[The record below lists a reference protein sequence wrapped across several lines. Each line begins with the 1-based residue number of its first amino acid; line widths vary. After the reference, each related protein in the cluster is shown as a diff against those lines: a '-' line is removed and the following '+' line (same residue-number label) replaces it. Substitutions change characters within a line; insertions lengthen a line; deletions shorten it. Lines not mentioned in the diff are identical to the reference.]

1 MEIKLDVLVSIC
13 IKQRKP
19 WPRIS
24 WLGQEKE
31 AIFLIDDKCIS
42 EINLVSGKTKKIPRL
57 QSLLKNVV
65 VLATSRNGAWL
76 AGILTTGELFL
87 WNKDLD
93 HLKIVPAI
101 KESSEL
107 VTAAQECSMR
117 LYLYVSGDGNKVLLT
132 TSTACIF
139 LWESTECK
147 NISSSK
153 NPSLA
158 GRWSQIVPE
167 ESVILPSSED
177 KETGMNADFNKNEIL
192 GDCCLCSFV
201 FYSGECLMLTFLAL
215 QWHENS
221 FKYISSLPYQI
232 LWAQQACSLPSLIPE
247 CEPVKSR
254 GALLTAFSRDRLLLA
269 VAINQNDPKAT
280 QILFINT
287 LNFVTVSG
295 SLKGC
300 SSKNH
305 VVPSKFVRSY
315 WVGDMSWTPDSL
327 FLACMLK
334 RGSLI
339 LLTCMGELLTMVTS
353 GCSIEFGPAEF
364 IPFHPLIT
372 YRPQKSASQDSS
384 HSFDSSAS
392 ESDFMRQRFSVTSH
406 SRLPYLIVSDGYMVT
421 VLKFSD
427 NLLPSGIMRSLLL
440 DSAQRLEKIRQH
452 LMTPKSKVKR
462 LQLQSLSSLKASL
475 LRQHRNQNS
484 ILSTIPKFL
493 QEETAELSEKAAD
506 LQDYEDESD
515 DEKQFQN
522 NSSTFCSQ
530 RPDSF
535 FSRADRGRL
544 EFASMFDTV
553 HAKDDTDAKDD
564 LSVELNSIEKNLL
577 AAWGIGISKN
587 VQEKDMLLN
596 YTVGCITHFFNILQF
611 LKSPLLNDDGFLNKS
626 VRNNLWMH
634 CILKHFQQ
642 YLTVLY
648 WDVRD
653 RQAVGHL
660 VKLTSQTVKLMLIQ
674 QQDQLFSKYL
684 LGCFC
689 LLKLVAHNLSGKFTP
704 HYEIM
709 SISSDVNSTVELD
722 SLVVPIFQVLDGSSA
737 QKFHSLNALLK
748 IPPQAVKLGE
758 KPENRLMILWRLLY
772 KQVLWYQ
779 TQLKRKISK
788 NGKPLTEMKIV
799 HEESIVAPLLGHIQA
814 VLQSSGETLEQTWK
828 LNSVIGEEQF
838 LLGSY
843 EESVDLWKKALQET
857 KPKGEKRTQF
867 LQTRYYLAILYCHLY
882 HYNLSEAQG
891 LSDHLVREI
900 LRRSRLSVRQMEDF
914 SDAEYSQ
921 HELCMIRYVHPEAAV
936 AVIQS
941 MARFMAAYF
950 TNQLLYILPPH
961 NVDILSPLH
970 INRDRF
976 PRVVPLQHS
985 VVTSAVRDQNLSSV
999 WTAEYALD
1007 LLFVGG
1013 LIPEAVW
1020 LAHKL
1025 GDWKMSVSIGVA
1037 YNLYCQCGGDFS
1049 RSEKTELHLP
1059 LNLTP
1064 TQTFQEKLQSFL
1076 GQPFNFETSNEGS
1089 TKYKK
1094 FTDPIEE
1101 EDANV
1106 LFGSVQEILKA
1117 AVMAD
1122 ADILSETFQL
1132 LIDSAKDLTRKL
1144 SGLVPDGL
1152 YLPAPPLYCP
1162 QPASLSEEDYN
1173 DSTLKIERDYRQKVS
1188 GVLQRILLLFQAA
1201 HCSYPVAQW
1210 YIVQLKW
1217 ARKVMQ
1223 KIRMK
1228 GTLPSLSAFPETLLH
1243 YSKFSTIFFRPASS
1257 GDHRFDDV
1265 SCKTIGCFRELCALC
1280 WMLHVREKLS
1290 DSCRRYQTARE
1301 SVGNQKD
1308 CKKTEFDACIV
1319 EHCLNAVEWACRMLP
1334 FARFMNVEELIQDI
1348 ILSLVGEL
1356 PPIRKV
1362 AEILVKAFPNPE
1374 DVRVPLRDKHHALQQ
1389 RLRHCIVRGPKSEEM
1404 MSVVIQATHKVRL
1417 KVLKRVIRNIGP
1429 IEMSI
1434 WEPSEEE
1441 TPDDEAHCYDRFSLG
1456 TSLSRS
1462 TLSDCGNP
1470 QVYSDAETADTLS
1483 EALLTEET
1491 RDQAPSSQRETRPH
1505 TEELTGSKD
1514 TAYKIKY
1521 LNWKAKHKEKEH
1533 NKDLPNQHTL
1543 PVVGAW
1549 EFERDDDEY
1558 VKFLDLFLSYMLER
1572 DFVNCSDPGIPFLTS
1587 FSKLLKEHELHSLLF
1602 DVHTT
1607 LKRRQGKICS
1617 QNVFRAGCC
1626 YAVTLA
1632 SCDSKP
1638 ASLCNEKQK
1647 CLENQMSVSVLQPA
1661 DSSVCDSVNGVK
1673 KYMGK
1678 KGLFGLNHLSVYKAQ
1693 NNKQE
1698 ITITPVTQTL
1708 SDHACSILQTPMT
1721 CKYMYK
1727 TIHVDDVIPR
1737 EELGLELKNKFSNI
1751 ARLLEWMIRWSD
1763 KRLLCDT
1770 NKVESFQESHPMMH
1784 VKTSAAAI
1792 LTSLWLLGRPYCDE
1806 LQARNTSFKSPDYQ
1820 YLKNSAS
1827 LPETRPK
1834 IQKESSVDTDYSPST
1849 ETSHAVQDVN
1859 AYDEPCENL
1868 LGISTKTKHSEKNEM
1883 NESYSVTLS
1892 TEEGV
1897 IDFDE
1902 EVGTLL
1908 QEEVDVT
1915 SENEELSEE
1924 PFGAPKSPSISVSI
1938 KPVQQQ
1944 KEEHIST
1951 LDVECPWE
1959 EPMMENL
1966 EGKKAKQNNMTEA
1979 VSSTIPHSFCLE
1991 MNADA
1996 PSNREICICDD
2007 QSSFTA
2013 VSSVPYNAPV
2023 CSKKQEVQEREPI
2036 AEPLNVSEAVRP
2048 MLQDEMFKLVQLQQI
2063 NFLSLMQMVGSSF
2076 PSLPNMQH
2084 LLQQSQS
2091 IQLGGSQA
2099 LHTVRGS
2106 GADTSL
2112 PTHSTDISPET
2123 QLPTRENAAKSD
2135 KKNSSHS
2142 QERNILNDQS
2152 NKESIHNHPDVNISL
2167 SLSETQSNGTGF
2179 IPASQDLLPSA
2190 PAKPLYLLY
2199 PSLDI
2204 QKTPK
2209 LIPVAKTLNYEN
2221 GFPLLKLESDYH
2233 LKPLNLYPLKVPQA
2247 FIRPLPQPRV
2257 AWGPSNSLHNPPLS
2271 CTLGDKTNLMTHLNL
2286 NKYDPEMIGQVYE
2299 EKKRWAEA
2307 ESKGPPKLLNLDQYE
2322 GEQNLPPLQYLCT
2335 NVSAEKPLGAH
2346 HASFCGTYQ
2355 HSAGIPLLRLQLD
2368 PAPKFPPITR
2378 PPVAASLIPV
2388 RPMTEETNSRDT
2400 LQHTGISVLHT
2411 NLPPKNKFQP
2421 PQLIPL
2427 QNLIAFEQSRQCTS
2441 APHDFIGQAHSG
2453 QIELLKANTE
2463 PFEARHTKNNTKRQ
2477 RRQAEKQIK
2486 EKDDKKKASVTFRP
2500 DDSII
2505 GTDDMEKVF
2514 EIEIQD
2520 QQAESSRYLGDDFV
2534 ISLDTVGEAIT
2545 TSASLHCMA
2554 SARKKP
2560 TEIQD
2565 ASTNTDP
2572 VLKSYQDIETGSEG
2586 IVPEHSK
2593 NRPIA
2598 SVPSTEHLAS
2608 NVLQMLPPDMYLN
2621 LTFHTEGGE
2630 KPLPSSVSD
2639 TAPDV
2644 IGHKYINVIDI
2655 EDSDLLKDLPVIA
2668 ESTEEIVATQQS
2680 ENFEVQSSAKLHH
2693 MAASVTNA
2701 IPPNEFQRKDDYQ
2714 NVLFPLQEGDIKSDA
2729 ARDDL
2734 TWNLLHEDVS
2744 IIHSTGLSTKIIS
2757 KESFCTKLQEMD
2769 IQLQALQ
2776 NIAENMEKD
2785 FSNTKLIVKKIED
2798 LEMAASTDLG
2808 AASLFS
2814 ENVGVIDEARYVS
2827 CVGFEDLMDEEE
2839 EGSKPE
2845 YSLTSYT
2852 ALQAHSLSPTTSAAN
2867 LSSRIKS
2874 SSDIHRN
2881 EDLGDSFID
2890 DPLQITGLS
2899 GITDIINDLVTE
2911 GGVSATELGF
2921 TETQSRKISRIHDTA
2936 AGHSQ
2941 KTEKE
2946 RKEIQAW
2953 MKRKRKERLA
2963 EYLKKLDEQRE
2974 SEYNPFNLR
2983 NNMQFGLTAKEIKLN
2998 QKKKDEKNKAL
3009 LSENHN
3015 LRVSQALSLMN
3026 EMLFET
3032 VQLPASELR
3041 PLSKTMRSHRKF
3053 RKHHLTSARRN
3064 HSGIRS
3070 LSTSRT
3076 ERSRTTAKPGEIKPG
3091 EARPLFTPPHGL
3103 AQSGEIATVVLQ
3115 KTTSKGRIRNATSYP
3130 INSTQVAIQ
3139 PQDQTSQVT
3148 RKGML
3153 RDFNQRRTWLQGNA
3167 SQRQGLSKRRPN
3179 SARQASDYQ
3188 TNSTGK
3194 LRRPAPYA
3202 AAIQTKETGLDYE
3215 TERDS
3220 LSPWSVPDDIQR
3232 LLHDNYDSLFEGYV
3246 PHEEHCSP
3254 LSTND
3259 IDRVSESTGSI
3270 LSKLD
3275 WKAVEAMVANVEEK

>member
-1 MEIKLDVLVSIC
+1 MEIKLDVLVSTC
-13 IKQRKP
+13 IKHRKP

-31 AIFLIDDKCIS
+31 SIFLLDDKCIS
-42 EINLVSGKTKKIPRL
+42 EINLLSGKTKKKIPRL

-76 AGILTTGELFL
+76 AGIVTTGELFL
-87 WNKDLD
+87 WNKDQD
-93 HLKIVPAI
+93 YLKIVPAVE
-101 KESSEL
+101 ESSKV

-117 LYLYVSGDGNKVLLT
+117 LYLYVSGDGNKVLLIT
-132 TSTACIF
+132 PTACIF

-147 NISSSK
+147 NISSPK

-158 GRWSQIVPE
+158 GRWTQIVPE
-167 ESVILPSSED
+167 ESILLPSSED
-177 KETGMNADFNKNEIL
+177 KETGMSADFIKNEIL

-201 FYSGECLMLTFLAL
+201 FYSGERLMLTFLAL
-215 QWHENS
+215 RWHENS
-221 FKYISSLPYQI
+221 FKYISSLPYHI
-232 LWAQQACSLPSLIPE
+232 HWAQQACSLPTLVPVCVS
-247 CEPVKSR
+247 VKSR
-254 GALLTAFSRDRLLLA
+254 GALLTAFSRDGLLLA

-300 SSKNH
+300 SNKNH

-339 LLTCMGELLTMVTS
+339 LLTCMGELLTLVTS

-372 YRPQKSASQDSS
+372 YRLQQSVSQDSS
-384 HSFDSSAS
+384 HSLGSSAS
-392 ESDFMRQRFSVTSH
+392 ESDLMRQRFSVTSH

-421 VLKFSD
+421 VLRFSD
-427 NLLPSGIMRSLLL
+427 NLLPSGVMRSLLL
-440 DSAQRLEKIRQH
+440 DSAQRLEKIHQS
-452 LMTPKSKVKR
+452 LMTPKSKGKR
-462 LQLQSLSSLKASL
+462 LQLRSLSSLKASL
-475 LRQHRNQNS
+475 LKQHRNQNS
-484 ILSTIPKFL
+484 TLSTIPKFL
-493 QEETAELSEKAAD
+493 LLQEEETAELSEKAAD
-506 LQDYEDESD
+506 LQDYEDKSD
-515 DEKQFQN
+515 DDKQFQN

-530 RPDSF
+530 GPNSF
-535 FSRADRGRL
+535 FSKADQGRL

-564 LSVELNSIEKNLL
+564 LSTELNSIQKNLL

-596 YTVGCITHFFNILQF
+596 YTIGCITHLFNILQF
-611 LKSPLLNDDGFLNKS
+611 IKSPLLTHDAFLNKS
-626 VRNNLWMH
+626 EKYKLWMH
-634 CILKHFQQ
+634 AILKHFQQ
-642 YLTVLY
+642 CLTVLY

-653 RQAVGHL
+653 RQTVGHL

-674 QQDQLFSKYL
+674 HQDQLFSEYL

-689 LLKLVAHNLSGKFTP
+689 LLKMVAHSLNGKFTP
-704 HYEIM
+704 CYEIM
-709 SISSDVNSTVELD
+709 SASSDVNSAVELD

-737 QKFHSLNALLK
+737 QKFCSLNSLVK

-772 KQVLWYQ
+772 KQVLQYQ
-779 TQLKRKISK
+779 TQLNRKISK
-788 NGKPLTEMKIV
+788 DGKSLTEMKIA
-799 HEESIVAPLLGHIQA
+799 HEESIVAQLLGHIQA
-814 VLQSSGETLEQTWK
+814 VLQSSGETLEQTRK

-843 EESVDLWKKALQET
+843 EESVDLWKRALQET
-857 KPKGEKRTQF
+857 KAKGEKRTQF

-882 HYNLSEAQG
+882 HYNLTEAQG

-900 LRRSRLSVRQMEDF
+900 LRRSQLSVRQIEDF

-921 HELCMIRYVHPEAAV
+921 YELWMIRDVHPEAAM

-961 NVDILSPLH
+961 KVDILPPLH
-970 INRDRF
+970 INQDRF

-1037 YNLYCQCGGDFS
+1037 YSLYCQSGGDL

-1064 TQTFQEKLQSFL
+1064 TQIFQEKLQSFL
-1076 GQPFNFETSNEGS
+1076 GQPVSFETSNEGR
-1089 TKYKK
+1089 TKYKQ

-1144 SGLVPDGL
+1144 CGLVPDGL

-1162 QPASLSEEDYN
+1162 QPASLSEKDYN
-1173 DSTLKIERDYRQKVS
+1173 DSPLKIERDYRQKVS
-1188 GVLQRILLLFQAA
+1188 GVLQRILLLFRAA
-1201 HCSYPVAQW
+1201 RCSCPVAQW

-1228 GTLPSLSAFPETLLH
+1228 GTLPSLSSFPETLLH

-1280 WMLHVREKLS
+1280 WMLHVRERLS
-1290 DSCRRYQTARE
+1290 DSCRHYQTARE
-1301 SVGNQKD
+1301 SMGNQKD
-1308 CKKTEFDACIV
+1308 CKKAEYDACIV

-1334 FARFMNVEELIQDI
+1334 FARFMNVEELVQDI

-1362 AEILVKAFPNPE
+1362 AEILVKAFPNSE
-1374 DVRVPLRDKHHALQQ
+1374 DVRVPLRDKYHALQQ
-1389 RLRHCIVRGPKSEEM
+1389 RLRHCIVRGSKSEEM

-1417 KVLKRVIRNIGP
+1417 KALKRVIRNIGP

-1491 RDQAPSSQRETRPH
+1491 RNQAPSPQRETRPP
-1505 TEELTGSKD
+1505 TEEQTGSKK

-1521 LNWKAKHKEKEH
+1521 LNWKAKHKEHSKV
-1533 NKDLPNQHTL
+1533 LPNQHTL

-1572 DFVNCSDPGIPFLTS
+1572 DFGNCSDPGIPFLTS
-1587 FSKLLKEHELHSLLF
+1587 FSELLREHELHSLLF

-1607 LKRRQGKICS
+1607 LKRRQGKTNS

-1647 CLENQMSVSVLQPA
+1647 HLENQMSVSVLQPA

-1678 KGLFGLNHLSVYKAQ
+1678 EGLFGLNHLSVYRAQ
-1693 NNKQE
+1693 DKKQE
-1698 ITITPVTQTL
+1698 ITITPITQTL
-1708 SDHACSILQTPMT
+1708 SDHACSNIQTSVT

-1727 TIHVDDVIPR
+1727 TIHVNDVLPR
-1737 EELGLELKNKFSNI
+1737 EELALELKNKFSNI

-1763 KRLLCDT
+1763 RRLLYDT
-1770 NKVESFQESHPMMH
+1770 NKIESFQESRPMMH

-1806 LQARNTSFKSPDYQ
+1806 SQTRITSFKSPDYQ
-1820 YLKNSAS
+1820 YLMNSAS

-1834 IQKESSVDTDYSPST
+1834 IQKESSMDTGRSPAT
-1849 ETSHAVQDVN
+1849 EMQHAVQDVN
-1859 AYDEPCENL
+1859 AYDELCENV
-1868 LGISTKTKHSEKNEM
+1868 LGIFTKTKHSEKNEM
-1883 NESYSVTLS
+1883 NESHSVTHS

-1897 IDFDE
+1897 IGFDE
-1902 EVGTLL
+1902 EVGAFL
-1908 QEEVDVT
+1908 QEEVDAT
-1915 SENEELSEE
+1915 SENEELFEE
-1924 PFGAPKSPSISVSI
+1924 PFGVPKSPSISVSI

-1951 LDVECPWE
+1951 LDVESPWE
-1959 EPMMENL
+1959 EPMMEKL
-1966 EGKKAKQNNMTEA
+1966 KEKKAKQNGMTEA
-1979 VSSTIPHSFCLE
+1979 VSSTIPHSFRLE
-1991 MNADA
+1991 INADA
-1996 PSNREICICDD
+1996 PS
-2007 QSSFTA
+2007 
-2013 VSSVPYNAPV
+2013 VPYNGPV
-2023 CSKKQEVQEREPI
+2023 CSKKQVVQEGEQI
-2036 AEPLNVSEAVRP
+2036 SEPLNVSEAVRQ

-2063 NFLSLMQMVGSSF
+2063 NFLNLMQMVGSSF
-2076 PSLPNMQH
+2076 ASLPNMQH

-2112 PTHSTDISPET
+2112 PIQSADISPET
-2123 QLPTRENAAKSD
+2123 QLPTKENAGKSN
-2135 KKNSSHS
+2135 KKSSSHS

-2152 NKESIHNHPDVNISL
+2152 SKESIHNYPDVNISL
-2167 SLSETQSNGTGF
+2167 SLSESQSNGTGF
-2179 IPASQDLLPSA
+2179 IPASQDLLRSA
-2190 PAKPLYLLY
+2190 PAKPLHLLSR
-2199 PSLDI
+2199 SLDI

-2221 GFPLLKLESDYH
+2221 GFPLLKLESDH
-2233 LKPLNLYPLKVPQA
+2233 LKPLNLYPLKVSQA
-2247 FIRPLPQPRV
+2247 FIGSLPQPRV
-2257 AWGPSNSLHNPPLS
+2257 VWDPSNSLQNPPLS
-2271 CTLGDKTNLMTHLNL
+2271 CMLGDKTISTTHLNL
-2286 NKYDPEMIGQVYE
+2286 NKYDPEMIRQVYE

-2307 ESKGPPKLLNLDQYE
+2307 ESKRPPKLLNLDQYE
-2322 GEQNLPPLQYLCT
+2322 GEQNLAPLQHLRT
-2335 NVSAEKPLGAH
+2335 N
-2346 HASFCGTYQ
+2346 F
-2355 HSAGIPLLRLQLD
+2355 D
-2368 PAPKFPPITR
+2368 PAPRFPPIIR
-2378 PPVAASLIPV
+2378 PSVPASLIPV
-2388 RPMTEETNSRDT
+2388 RPITEETNSRDT
-2400 LQHTGISVLHT
+2400 LQHTRISILHT

-2421 PQLIPL
+2421 PKLIPI

-2441 APHDFIGQAHSG
+2441 APHDFIGQDHSG
-2453 QIELLKANTE
+2453 QIELLKVNTE
-2463 PFEARHTKNNTKRQ
+2463 PFDARHTKNNTKRQ
-2477 RRQAEKQIK
+2477 KRRAEKQIK
-2486 EKDDKKKASVTFRP
+2486 EKEDKKKPSVTFHP
-2500 DDSII
+2500 DDFII
-2505 GTDDMEKVF
+2505 STDDIERVF
-2514 EIEIQD
+2514 ETEIQD
-2520 QQAESSRYLGDDFV
+2520 QQAESSHYLEDDFV
-2534 ISLDTVGEAIT
+2534 ISLDTVGETIT
-2545 TSASLHCMA
+2545 TTAGLHCMA
-2554 SARKKP
+2554 STRKKP
-2560 TEIQD
+2560 AETQD

-2572 VLKSYQDIETGSEG
+2572 VLKSYQDIEKGSEDKT
-2586 IVPEHSK
+2586 VSELSK
-2593 NRPIA
+2593 NQPIA

-2608 NVLQMLPPDMYLN
+2608 RVPQMLPPDMYLN
-2621 LTFHTEGGE
+2621 FKFHTEVGE
-2630 KPLPSSVSD
+2630 SLLPSSVSD
-2639 TAPDV
+2639 TAPDL

-2655 EDSDLLKDLPVIA
+2655 EDSDLFKDLPTIA
-2668 ESTEEIVATQQS
+2668 ESTEEMVTTQQH
-2680 ENFEVQSSAKLHH
+2680 ENFEVPSSAKLHH

-2701 IPPNEFQRKDDYQ
+2701 IPPNEFQGKDDHQ
-2714 NVLFPLQEGDIKSDA
+2714 NGLFPVQERDVKSDA
-2729 ARDDL
+2729 ARDNL

-2744 IIHSTGLSTKIIS
+2744 IIHSTGLSAKIIS
-2757 KESFCTKLQEMD
+2757 KEHFNTKLQEMD

-2785 FSNTKLIVKKIED
+2785 FSSTKLIVKTIED
-2798 LEMAASTDLG
+2798 LGMAASPNLG
-2808 AASLFS
+2808 VASLFS
-2814 ENVGVIDEARYVS
+2814 EGVGVIDEARYVS
-2827 CVGFEDLMDEEE
+2827 SVDFEDLMDEEE
-2839 EGSKPE
+2839 EGSRPE
-2845 YSLTSYT
+2845 YSVTSYT
-2852 ALQAHSLSPTTSAAN
+2852 ALQAHSLSPATSSAN
-2867 LSSRIKS
+2867 LLSRIKS
-2874 SSDIHRN
+2874 SSDIHIN

-2890 DPLQITGLS
+2890 NPLQITGLS
-2899 GITDIINDLVTE
+2899 GITDVIDDLVTE
-2911 GGVSATELGF
+2911 GGISTTELGI
-2921 TETQSRKISRIHDTA
+2921 TKTQARSISRIHDTA
-2936 AGHSQ
+2936 AGQSP
-2941 KTEKE
+2941 KTERE

-2974 SEYNPFNLR
+2974 REYNPFNLR
-2983 NNMQFGLTAKEIKLN
+2983 NNMQFGLSAKEIKLS
-2998 QKKKDEKNKAL
+2998 QKKKDEKDKAL
-3009 LSENHN
+3009 LSEHHN

-3026 EMLFET
+3026 EMLSET

-3041 PLSKTMRSHRKF
+3041 PLSKTMRFPRDF
-3053 RKHHLTSARRN
+3053 RKQQLTSARGRPG
-3064 HSGIRS
+3064 SRS
-3070 LSTSRT
+3070 LSASQA
-3076 ERSRTTAKPGEIKPG
+3076 ERSRTTAKPDFGQ
-3091 EARPLFTPPHGL
+3091 ARSHSTPPQGL
-3103 AQSGEIATVVLQ
+3103 TQSGGTATVVLQ
-3115 KTTSKGRIRNATSYP
+3115 KNISKGRIRNARHYP
-3130 INSTQVAIQ
+3130 VNSRQVASR

-3148 RKGML
+3148 LRGML
-3153 RDFNQRRTWLQGNA
+3153 TDFNRRRTRLQGNA
-3167 SQRQGLSKRRPN
+3167 SQRQGLSKGRPN

-3188 TNSTGK
+3188 TLSTRN
-3194 LRRPAPYA
+3194 LRRPTPCA
-3202 AAIQTKETGLDYE
+3202 AAIQREETGLDYE
-3215 TERDS
+3215 SERDS
-3220 LSPWSVPDDIQR
+3220 ISPWSVPDDIQR
-3232 LLHDNYDSLFEGYV
+3232 LLHDNYDSLLEVSV
-3246 PHEEHCSP
+3246 PHEEDCSP
-3254 LSTND
+3254 LSIND
-3259 IDRVSESTGSI
+3259 SVSESTGSI

-3275 WKAVEAMVANVEEK
+3275 WNAVEAMVANVEEK

>member
-1 MEIKLDVLVSIC
+1 
-13 IKQRKP
+13 
-19 WPRIS
+19 
-24 WLGQEKE
+24 
-31 AIFLIDDKCIS
+31 
-42 EINLVSGKTKKIPRL
+42 
-57 QSLLKNVV
+57 
-65 VLATSRNGAWL
+65 
-76 AGILTTGELFL
+76 
-87 WNKDLD
+87 
-93 HLKIVPAI
+93 
-101 KESSEL
+101 
-107 VTAAQECSMR
+107 
-117 LYLYVSGDGNKVLLT
+117 
-132 TSTACIF
+132 
-139 LWESTECK
+139 
-147 NISSSK
+147 
-153 NPSLA
+153 
-158 GRWSQIVPE
+158 
-167 ESVILPSSED
+167 
-177 KETGMNADFNKNEIL
+177 
-192 GDCCLCSFV
+192 
-201 FYSGECLMLTFLAL
+201 MLTFLAL

-221 FKYISSLPYQI
+221 FKYISSLPYHI
-232 LWAQQACSLPSLIPE
+232 HWAQQACSLPTLVPVCVS
-247 CEPVKSR
+247 VKSR
-254 GALLTAFSRDRLLLA
+254 GALLTAFSRDGLLLA

-339 LLTCMGELLTMVTS
+339 LLTCMGELLTLVTS

-372 YRPQKSASQDSS
+372 YRLQQSVSQDSS
-384 HSFDSSAS
+384 HSLGSSAS
-392 ESDFMRQRFSVTSH
+392 ESDLMRQRFSVTSH

-421 VLKFSD
+421 VLRFSD
-427 NLLPSGIMRSLLL
+427 NLLPSGVMRSLLL
-440 DSAQRLEKIRQH
+440 DSAQRLEKIHQS
-452 LMTPKSKVKR
+452 LMTPKSKGKR
-462 LQLQSLSSLKASL
+462 LQLRSLSSLKASL
-475 LRQHRNQNS
+475 LKQHRNQNS
-484 ILSTIPKFL
+484 TLSTIPKFL
-493 QEETAELSEKAAD
+493 LLQEEETAELSEKAAD
-506 LQDYEDESD
+506 LQDYEDKSD
-515 DEKQFQN
+515 DDKQFQN

-530 RPDSF
+530 GPNSF
-535 FSRADRGRL
+535 FSKADQGRL

-564 LSVELNSIEKNLL
+564 LSTELNSIQKNLL

-596 YTVGCITHFFNILQF
+596 YTIGCITHLFNILQF
-611 LKSPLLNDDGFLNKS
+611 IKSPLLTHDAFLNKS
-626 VRNNLWMH
+626 EKYKLWMH
-634 CILKHFQQ
+634 AILKHFQQ
-642 YLTVLY
+642 CLTVLY

-653 RQAVGHL
+653 RQTVGHL

-674 QQDQLFSKYL
+674 HQDQLFSEYL

-689 LLKLVAHNLSGKFTP
+689 LLKMVAHSLNGKFTP
-704 HYEIM
+704 CYEIM
-709 SISSDVNSTVELD
+709 SASSDVNSAVELD

-737 QKFHSLNALLK
+737 QKFCSLNSLVK

-772 KQVLWYQ
+772 KQVLQYQ
-779 TQLKRKISK
+779 TQLNRKISK
-788 NGKPLTEMKIV
+788 DGKSLTEMKIA
-799 HEESIVAPLLGHIQA
+799 HEESIVAQLLGHIQA
-814 VLQSSGETLEQTWK
+814 VLQSSGETLEQTRK

-843 EESVDLWKKALQET
+843 EESVDLWKRALQET
-857 KPKGEKRTQF
+857 KAKGEKRTQF

-882 HYNLSEAQG
+882 HYNLTEAQG

-900 LRRSRLSVRQMEDF
+900 LRRSQLSVRQIEDF

-921 HELCMIRYVHPEAAV
+921 YELWMIRDVHPEAAM

-961 NVDILSPLH
+961 KVDILPPLH
-970 INRDRF
+970 INQDRF

-1037 YNLYCQCGGDFS
+1037 YNLYCQSGGDL

-1064 TQTFQEKLQSFL
+1064 TQIFQEKLQSFL
-1076 GQPFNFETSNEGS
+1076 GQPVSFETSNEGR
-1089 TKYKK
+1089 TKYKQ

-1144 SGLVPDGL
+1144 CGLVPDGL

-1162 QPASLSEEDYN
+1162 QPASLSEKDYN
-1173 DSTLKIERDYRQKVS
+1173 DCPLKIERDYRQKVS
-1188 GVLQRILLLFQAA
+1188 GVLQRILLLFRAA
-1201 HCSYPVAQW
+1201 RCSCPVAQW

-1228 GTLPSLSAFPETLLH
+1228 GTLPSLSSFPETLLH

-1280 WMLHVREKLS
+1280 WMLHVRERLS
-1290 DSCRRYQTARE
+1290 DSCRHYQTARE
-1301 SVGNQKD
+1301 SMGNQKD
-1308 CKKTEFDACIV
+1308 CKKAEYDACIV

-1334 FARFMNVEELIQDI
+1334 FARFMNVEELVQDI

-1362 AEILVKAFPNPE
+1362 AEILVKAFPNSE
-1374 DVRVPLRDKHHALQQ
+1374 DVRVPLRDKYHALQQ
-1389 RLRHCIVRGPKSEEM
+1389 RLRHCIVRGSKSEEM

-1417 KVLKRVIRNIGP
+1417 KALKRVIRNIGP

-1491 RDQAPSSQRETRPH
+1491 RNQAPSPQRETRPP
-1505 TEELTGSKD
+1505 TEEQTGSKK

-1521 LNWKAKHKEKEH
+1521 LNWKAKHKEHSKV
-1533 NKDLPNQHTL
+1533 LPNQHTL

-1587 FSKLLKEHELHSLLF
+1587 FSELLREHELHSLLF

-1607 LKRRQGKICS
+1607 LKRRQGKTNS

-1647 CLENQMSVSVLQPA
+1647 HLENQMSVSVLQPA
-1661 DSSVCDSVNGVK
+1661 DSLVCDSVNGVK

-1678 KGLFGLNHLSVYKAQ
+1678 EGLFGLNHLSVYRAQ
-1693 NNKQE
+1693 DKKQE
-1698 ITITPVTQTL
+1698 ITITPITQTL
-1708 SDHACSILQTPMT
+1708 SDHACSNIQTSVT

-1727 TIHVDDVIPR
+1727 TIHVNDVLPR
-1737 EELGLELKNKFSNI
+1737 EELALELKNKFSNI

-1763 KRLLCDT
+1763 RRLLCDT
-1770 NKVESFQESHPMMH
+1770 NKIESFQESRPMMH

-1806 LQARNTSFKSPDYQ
+1806 SQTRITSFKSPDYQ
-1820 YLKNSAS
+1820 YLMNSAS

-1834 IQKESSVDTDYSPST
+1834 IRKESSMDTGRSPAT
-1849 ETSHAVQDVN
+1849 EMPHAVQDVN
-1859 AYDEPCENL
+1859 AYDELCENV

-1883 NESYSVTLS
+1883 NESHSVTHS
-1892 TEEGV
+1892 TEEG
-1897 IDFDE
+1897 FDE
-1902 EVGTLL
+1902 EVGAFL
-1908 QEEVDVT
+1908 QEEVDAT
-1915 SENEELSEE
+1915 SENEELFEE
-1924 PFGAPKSPSISVSI
+1924 PFGVPKSPSISVSI

-1951 LDVECPWE
+1951 LDVESPWE
-1959 EPMMENL
+1959 EPMMEKL
-1966 EGKKAKQNNMTEA
+1966 KEKKAKQNGMTEA

-1996 PSNREICICDD
+1996 PS
-2007 QSSFTA
+2007 
-2013 VSSVPYNAPV
+2013 VPYNDPV
-2023 CSKKQEVQEREPI
+2023 CSKKQVVQEGEQI
-2036 AEPLNVSEAVRP
+2036 SEPLNVSEAVRQ

-2063 NFLSLMQMVGSSF
+2063 NFLNLMQMVGSSF
-2076 PSLPNMQH
+2076 ASLPNMQH
-2084 LLQQSQS
+2084 LPQQSQS

-2112 PTHSTDISPET
+2112 PIQSADISPET
-2123 QLPTRENAAKSD
+2123 QLPTKENAGKSN
-2135 KKNSSHS
+2135 KKSSSHS

-2152 NKESIHNHPDVNISL
+2152 SKENIHNYPDVNISL
-2167 SLSETQSNGTGF
+2167 SLSESQSNGTGF
-2179 IPASQDLLPSA
+2179 IPASQDLLRSA
-2190 PAKPLYLLY
+2190 PAKPLHLLSR
-2199 PSLDI
+2199 SLDI

-2221 GFPLLKLESDYH
+2221 GFPLLKLESDH
-2233 LKPLNLYPLKVPQA
+2233 LKPLNLYPLKVSQA
-2247 FIRPLPQPRV
+2247 FIGSLPQPRV
-2257 AWGPSNSLHNPPLS
+2257 VWDPSNSLQNPPLS
-2271 CTLGDKTNLMTHLNL
+2271 CMLGDKTISTTHLNL
-2286 NKYDPEMIGQVYE
+2286 NKYDPEMIRQVYE

-2307 ESKGPPKLLNLDQYE
+2307 ESKRPPKLLNLDQYE
-2322 GEQNLPPLQYLCT
+2322 GEQNLAPLQHLRT
-2335 NVSAEKPLGAH
+2335 NVSAEKPLSAEN
-2346 HASFCGTYQ
+2346 ASFYGTYL
-2355 HSAGIPLLRLQLD
+2355 HSTGIPLLHLQFD
-2368 PAPKFPPITR
+2368 PAPRFPPIIR
-2378 PPVAASLIPV
+2378 PSVPASLIPV
-2388 RPMTEETNSRDT
+2388 RPITEETNSRDT
-2400 LQHTGISVLHT
+2400 LQHIGISILHA

-2421 PQLIPL
+2421 PKLIPI

-2441 APHDFIGQAHSG
+2441 APHDFIGQDHSG
-2453 QIELLKANTE
+2453 QIELLKVNTE
-2463 PFEARHTKNNTKRQ
+2463 PFDARHTKNNTKRQ
-2477 RRQAEKQIK
+2477 KRRAEKQIK
-2486 EKDDKKKASVTFRP
+2486 EKEDKKKPSVTFHP
-2500 DDSII
+2500 DDFII
-2505 GTDDMEKVF
+2505 STDDIERVF
-2514 EIEIQD
+2514 ETEIQD
-2520 QQAESSRYLGDDFV
+2520 QQAESSRYLEDDFV
-2534 ISLDTVGEAIT
+2534 ISLDTVGETIT
-2545 TSASLHCMA
+2545 TTAGLHCMA
-2554 SARKKP
+2554 STRKKP
-2560 TEIQD
+2560 AETQD

-2572 VLKSYQDIETGSEG
+2572 VLKSYQDIETGSEDKT
-2586 IVPEHSK
+2586 VSELSK
-2593 NRPIA
+2593 NQPIA

-2608 NVLQMLPPDMYLN
+2608 RVPQMLPPDMYLN
-2621 LTFHTEGGE
+2621 FKFHTEVGE
-2630 KPLPSSVSD
+2630 SLLPSSVSD
-2639 TAPDV
+2639 TAPDL

-2655 EDSDLLKDLPVIA
+2655 EDSDLFKDLPTIA
-2668 ESTEEIVATQQS
+2668 ESTEEMVTTQQH
-2680 ENFEVQSSAKLHH
+2680 ENFEVPSSAKLHH

-2701 IPPNEFQRKDDYQ
+2701 IPPNEFQGKDDHQ
-2714 NVLFPLQEGDIKSDA
+2714 NGLFPVQERDVKSDA
-2729 ARDDL
+2729 ARDNL

-2744 IIHSTGLSTKIIS
+2744 IIHSTGLSAKIIS
-2757 KESFCTKLQEMD
+2757 KEHFNTKLQEMD

-2785 FSNTKLIVKKIED
+2785 FSNTKLIVKTIED
-2798 LEMAASTDLG
+2798 LGMAASPNLG
-2808 AASLFS
+2808 VASLFS
-2814 ENVGVIDEARYVS
+2814 EGVGVIDEARYVS
-2827 CVGFEDLMDEEE
+2827 SVDFEDLMDEEE
-2839 EGSKPE
+2839 EGSRPE
-2845 YSLTSYT
+2845 YSVTSYT
-2852 ALQAHSLSPTTSAAN
+2852 ALQAHSLSPATSSAN
-2867 LSSRIKS
+2867 LLSRIKS
-2874 SSDIHRN
+2874 SSDIHIN

-2890 DPLQITGLS
+2890 NPLQITGLS
-2899 GITDIINDLVTE
+2899 GITDVIDDLVTE
-2911 GGVSATELGF
+2911 GGISTTELGI
-2921 TETQSRKISRIHDTA
+2921 TKTQARSISRIHDTA
-2936 AGHSQ
+2936 AGQSP
-2941 KTEKE
+2941 KTERE

-2974 SEYNPFNLR
+2974 REYNPFNLR
-2983 NNMQFGLTAKEIKLN
+2983 NNMQFGLSAKEIKLS
-2998 QKKKDEKNKAL
+2998 QKKKDEKDKAL
-3009 LSENHN
+3009 LSEHHN

-3026 EMLFET
+3026 EMLSET

-3041 PLSKTMRSHRKF
+3041 PLSKTMRFPRDF
-3053 RKHHLTSARRN
+3053 RKQQLTSARGRPG
-3064 HSGIRS
+3064 SRS
-3070 LSTSRT
+3070 LSASQA
-3076 ERSRTTAKPGEIKPG
+3076 ERSRTTAKPDFGQ
-3091 EARPLFTPPHGL
+3091 ARSHSTPPQGL
-3103 AQSGEIATVVLQ
+3103 TQSGGTATVVLQ
-3115 KTTSKGRIRNATSYP
+3115 KNISKGRIRNARHYP
-3130 INSTQVAIQ
+3130 VNSRQVAIR

-3148 RKGML
+3148 LRGML
-3153 RDFNQRRTWLQGNA
+3153 ADFNRRRTRLQGNA
-3167 SQRQGLSKRRPN
+3167 SQRQGLSKGRPN

-3188 TNSTGK
+3188 TLSTRN
-3194 LRRPAPYA
+3194 LRRPTPCA
-3202 AAIQTKETGLDYE
+3202 AAIQREETGLDYE
-3215 TERDS
+3215 SERDS
-3220 LSPWSVPDDIQR
+3220 ISPWSVPDDIQR
-3232 LLHDNYDSLFEGYV
+3232 LLHDNYDSLLEVSV
-3246 PHEEHCSP
+3246 PHEEDCSP
-3254 LSTND
+3254 LSIND
-3259 IDRVSESTGSI
+3259 SVSESTGSI

-3275 WKAVEAMVANVEEK
+3275 WNAVEAMVANVEEK